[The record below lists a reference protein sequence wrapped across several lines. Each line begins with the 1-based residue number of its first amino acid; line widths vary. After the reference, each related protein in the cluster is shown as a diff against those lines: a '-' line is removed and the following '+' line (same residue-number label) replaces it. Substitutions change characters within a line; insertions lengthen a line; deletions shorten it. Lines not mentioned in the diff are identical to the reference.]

1 MSGNY
6 LRESDRQYFLKQMR
20 RHKMNALVHQRM
32 NALLLLDDGLSVQM
46 VSKVLYLDDGTIR
59 NYQRLYE
66 SGGRSGI
73 ESLLYVG
80 RSCSLTDAQLELL
93 FSWIDETVPTTAQ
106 EVCHYVLK
114 EFGVSYTRKAM
125 AKLLKRSGYVHK
137 KPKSVPA
144 KANEAVQRA
153 FVEEIL
159 NVLLKE
165 ASDKKPLYFVDATH
179 PSYTSRPAH
188 GWMKKGRKV
197 ELASNHG
204 RTRMNINGALNYA
217 NRTVLYREEDSITS
231 DAMIRLFDDIAAA
244 NPKATEIRIVLDN
257 ARYNHSNVVTEY
269 LKRKGCRIKLTFL
282 PAYAPNLNLIERF
295 WFFMKKEV
303 LFNKTWPDFATFQE
317 EFRKFFDRLDDY
329 ADKLKS
335 LITPKFHFIGVLNNR
350 IS

>member
-6 LRESDRQYFLKQMR
+6 LNESDRQYFLKQMR
-20 RHKMNALVHQRM
+20 RHKTNALVHQRM
-32 NALLLLDDGLSVQM
+32 NALLLLDDGWSVQR
-46 VSKVLYLDDGTIR
+46 VSEALFLDEGTIR

-80 RSCSLTDAQLELL
+80 RSCALSPDELEQL

-106 EVCHYVLK
+106 EICHHVHRA
-114 EFGVSYTRKAM
+114 FGVSYTRKAM
-125 AKLLKRSGYVHK
+125 AKLLKRCGYVHK
-137 KPKSVPA
+137 KPKCVPA
-144 KANEAVQRA
+144 KADEAVQRA
-153 FVEEIL
+153 FVDETL
-159 NVLLKE
+159 TMLLAE
-165 ASDKKPLYFVDATH
+165 ASDDKPLYFADATH
-179 PSYTSRPAH
+179 PSYTGRPAH
-188 GWMKKGRKV
+188 GWMKKGRRV

-217 NRTVLYREEDSITS
+217 NCTVLHREEDRITS
-231 DAMIRLFDDIAAA
+231 SAMIRLFDDIATA
-244 NPKATEIRIVLDN
+244 NPQATEIRVVLDN
-257 ARYNHSNVVTEY
+257 ARYNHSKEIKEY
-269 LKRKGCRIKLTFL
+269 LKQKDCRIKLIYL

-317 EFRKFFDRLDDY
+317 EFRRFFNRLDDY

-335 LITPKFHFIGVLNNR
+335 LITPKFHFIGVMKN
-350 IS
+350 